1 VSAGVDIDQNDVW
14 QDVGGTKIVLN
25 AIGRGVVL
33 VAIA

>member
-14 QDVGGTKIVLN
+14 QDVGGTKIVVN
-25 AIGRGVVL
+25 ARGVVL